1 MKCLINPGKSG
12 EIRNWN
18 QSDIA
23 EDLINWWELVFDVMN
38 PWLVEVLIKVSRND
52 WEGDKRDIDPKD
64 PRVRYIVLDLGDW
77 CMDVVKLV
85 RVVMSEFYS

>member
-1 MKCLINPGKSG
+1 MSIG

-52 WEGDKRDIDPKD
+52 WEGDKRDITGEEIK
-64 PRVRYIVLDLGDW
+64 RTQEWGI
-77 CMDVVKLV
+77 
-85 RVVMSEFYS
+85 